1 MLKVK
6 INNIE
11 FNSPIIASS
20 GTFGYGDEFSDF
32 VDLEKIGCIITKS
45 ITLEPR
51 IGNMTSRIHE
61 VNAGMINAIGLANLG
76 VEKFCSEK
84 ISLLDKI
91 NTKYIVSI
99 AGKTIDEYVH
109 VLDKI
114 ENFGGM
120 HVGYEINVSCPNV
133 KQGGMEFGVDK
144 AMTQK
149 LTEKLRQLTDR
160 LLIIKLSPNVTNIEQ
175 IAKVCELAGA
185 DAVSAVN
192 TFQGLAINYK
202 TGKML
207 LSTTYGGVSGK
218 AIKPLALAKIHKI
231 YKSVNIPILGMGGIS
246 TYEDVIEF
254 LRVGSTMV
262 QVGTLN
268 YLDPN
273 LLTTFYNNL
282 YNFLIKNKINHIVDL
297 TGDYVE
303 N

>member
-61 VNAGMINAIGLANLG
+61 VNTGMINAIGLANLG

-160 LLIIKLSPNVTNIEQ
+160 LLIIKLSPNVTKIQ
-175 IAKVCELAGA
+175 DIAKASENGGADCVSAINTLVGMGIDIKNRKPKLHTVYGGLSGPAIKPIALANVHKIYKAVKIPIIGLGGIQSATDIIEFILAGA
-185 DAVSAVN
+185 D
-192 TFQGLAINYK
+192 
-202 TGKML
+202 
-207 LSTTYGGVSGK
+207 
-218 AIKPLALAKIHKI
+218 
-231 YKSVNIPILGMGGIS
+231 
-246 TYEDVIEF
+246 
-254 LRVGSTMV
+254 MV
-262 QVGTLN
+262 QIGTLN
-268 YLDPN
+268 YKEPGIGVRLVSS
-273 LLTTFYNNL
+273 LEKYL
-282 YNFLIKNKINHIVDL
+282 KENKINTISEL
-297 TGDYVE
+297 KGQLII
-303 N
+303 

>member
-11 FNSPIIASS
+11 FNSPIIAAS
-20 GTFGYGDEFSDF
+20 GTFGYGDEFSNF
-32 VDLEKIGCIITKS
+32 VDLEKIGCVITKS
-45 ITLEPR
+45 ITLDPR
-51 IGNMTSRIHE
+51 LGNMSSRIHE
-61 VNAGMINAIGLANLG
+61 TNKGMINAIGLANLG

-91 NTKYIVSI
+91 KTKYIISI
-99 AGKTIDEYVH
+99 AGKTMDEYVH
-109 VLDKI
+109 VLDRI

-144 AMTQK
+144 EMTQK

-192 TFQGLAINYK
+192 TFQGLAINHK

-246 TYEDVIEF
+246 TYKDVIEF

-273 LLTTFYNNL
+273 LLTKFYNNL

>member
-51 IGNMTSRIHE
+51 IGNMSSRIHE
-61 VNAGMINAIGLANLG
+61 VNKGMINAIGLANLG

-268 YLDPN
+268 YLAPN

-297 TGDYVE
+297 TGDYFE

>member
-11 FNSPIIASS
+11 FNSPIIAAS
-20 GTFGYGDEFSDF
+20 GTFGYGDEFSNF

-45 ITLEPR
+45 ITLDPR
-51 IGNMTSRIHE
+51 LGNMSSRIHE
-61 VNAGMINAIGLANLG
+61 TNKGMINAIGLANLG

-91 NTKYIVSI
+91 KTKYIISI
-99 AGKTIDEYVH
+99 AGKTMDEYVH
-109 VLDKI
+109 VLDRI

-120 HVGYEINVSCPNV
+120 HVGYEINISCPNV
-133 KQGGMEFGVDK
+133 KKGGMEFGVDK
-144 AMTQK
+144 VMTQK

-192 TFQGLAINYK
+192 TFQGLAINHK

-246 TYEDVIEF
+246 TYKDVIEF

>member
-11 FNSPIIASS
+11 FNSPIIAAS
-20 GTFGYGDEFSDF
+20 GTFGYGDEFSNF

-45 ITLEPR
+45 ITLDPR
-51 IGNMTSRIHE
+51 LGNMSSRIHE
-61 VNAGMINAIGLANLG
+61 TNKGMINAIGLANLG

-120 HVGYEINVSCPNV
+120 HVGYEINISCPNV
-133 KQGGMEFGVDK
+133 KKGGMEFGVDK
-144 AMTQK
+144 VMTQK

-175 IAKVCELAGA
+175 IAKACESAGA

-192 TFQGLAINYK
+192 TFQGLAINHK

-246 TYEDVIEF
+246 TYKDVIEF